1 MNLSETITSIINN
14 VYRKTKIAHP
24 LRLTITLLFNVYN
37 VAINSSCRI
46 QVFRFYPIPVPPLH
60 QSPPPGFLPLVSR
73 TNLLCNRSLTACLEA
88 VLWYMQQHSRDRW
101 PSLGLQ
107 PRYSMLT
114 NLTGSNL
121 QCIVSIQLLYVKVS
135 LWMMHKLTKSFIF
148 QTIIRQNFSDACKI
162 YNSVKETV
170 QNHD

>member
-1 MNLSETITSIINN
+1 MYALC
-14 VYRKTKIAHP
+14 
-24 LRLTITLLFNVYN
+24 N
-37 VAINSSCRI
+37 VAISNSCRI
-46 QVFRFYPIPVPPLH
+46 QVFRFDPIPVPPLH
-60 QSPPPGFLPLVSR
+60 QSPPPGFLLLGSR
-73 TNLLCNRSLTACLEA
+73 TNLLCNRSRTACLEA
-88 VLWYMQQHSRDRW
+88 VLWYMQWHSRDRW
-101 PSLGLQ
+101 PCLGLQ

-148 QTIIRQNFSDACKI
+148 HTIIRQNFSDACKI